1 MKWTLP
7 SLLTPWVLIAIA
19 AAATAHAVAP
29 SAPAGLGDLIA
40 NPAFEDAYERSFET
54 ILSDSQLQDYAS
66 LPDSEKLVYRRR
78 FWTANDPTPTTDEN
92 EFLSEHIRRLQF
104 AVTELCPHEPFV
116 WDDRGDIA
124 LRFGVPSSR
133 QRIIGD
139 VITATG
145 LLGIEPNS
153 EIWTYPGAGMSVRFI
168 DWNLSGTYVLGPEV
182 GGLSARPIMH
192 YLPQSYRWWSDF
204 RKTMGPSLV
213 PRDIETEHVVY
224 RVGALVNRG
233 IEVEREV
240 PVAYGYTPPAEPIPV
255 YYEIVTARGDSGAT
269 DVAVNYQIPLD
280 CLSFRSDGFMEEA
293 RLTKA
298 VRVLTADFDVVTSD
312 ARTVTVTRE
321 HGEKTADDEMITDEW
336 RLDSVP
342 GEYIVAI
349 SVEDTL
355 TGRAGTGVSRIT
367 VPDYDHPGFR
377 MSDIQIATS
386 VGEGRRSVRSAG
398 AAISSCTSS
407 CTGSRMTAVGAPSSR
422 SRPRSRGAGI
432 TGSGERSRG
441 SSTGGSRRTGTPCRP
456 RSPSMVTPRTPPTG
470 LPSTSGTW
478 PRTTTTSPSRCAT
491 MARVGRSRAAR
502 ASPCWTRRR
511 ARGAPVVDSRWSS
524 VYTTS
529 FSQFSRSVTATL
541 SARAGGTHGQGRD

>member
-386 VGEGRRSVRSAG
+386 VGEGRRFLRMGGSVVPKPIRAFRRSG
-398 AAISSCTSS
+398 DLIVYFELYGLSDDGGGRSLFTVQTEIS
-407 CTGSRMTAVGAPSSR
+407 GRGYHGE
-422 SRPRSRGAGI
+422 RGALQRFFDRWFPEDRHAVSSEVAEYGDTPDAAYWFAIDLRNLAEDNYDLTI
-432 TGSGERSRG
+432 TVRDHGAGREITRRESFTVLDSAPRER
-441 SSTGGSRRTGTPCRP
+441 
-456 RSPSMVTPRTPPTG
+456 
-470 LPSTSGTW
+470 
-478 PRTTTTSPSRCAT
+478 
-491 MARVGRSRAAR
+491 R
-502 ASPCWTRRR
+502 ASR
-511 ARGAPVVDSRWSS
+511 
-524 VYTTS
+524 
-529 FSQFSRSVTATL
+529 
-541 SARAGGTHGQGRD
+541 